1 MSDIGRNVM
10 TSNRLSIHI
19 EDEDTFY
26 ENVNTGESSYN
37 FLMTQQNEDAAFIP
51 KNFVY
56 RNTFEKYIN
65 SFLPAFSI
73 DDVEKYDLYSN
84 KNSKYLFY
92 WFNDYV
98 KAYGNKRRKIR
109 HTQKIKDSVGIKK
122 LKIEITNFWSK
133 K

>member
-1 MSDIGRNVM
+1 M

-65 SFLPAFSI
+65 SFLSAFSI

-92 WFNDYV
+92 RFNDYV

-122 LKIEITNFWSK
+122 LKIEITNF
-133 K
+133 

>member
-37 FLMTQQNEDAAFIP
+37 FLMTQQNEDAAFIS

-84 KNSKYLFY
+84 KNLKYLFY
-92 WFNDYV
+92 RFNDYV

-122 LKIEITNFWSK
+122 LKIEITNF
-133 K
+133 

>member
-1 MSDIGRNVM
+1 M

-37 FLMTQQNEDAAFIP
+37 FLMTQQNEDAAFIS

-92 WFNDYV
+92 RFNDYV

-122 LKIEITNFWSK
+122 LKIEITNF
-133 K
+133 

>member
-1 MSDIGRNVM
+1 M

-19 EDEDTFY
+19 EDEDIFY

-92 WFNDYV
+92 RFNDYV

-122 LKIEITNFWSK
+122 LKIEITNF
-133 K
+133 